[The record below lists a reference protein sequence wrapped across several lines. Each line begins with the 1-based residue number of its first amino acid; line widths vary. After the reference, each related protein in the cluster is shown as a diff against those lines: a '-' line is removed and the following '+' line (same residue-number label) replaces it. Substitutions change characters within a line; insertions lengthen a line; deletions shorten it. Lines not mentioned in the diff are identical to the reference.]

1 MHADNR
7 MHPKLTEFADILWG
21 TRVLYQVK
29 LLVSKGLKRGTVPPN
44 AECWI
49 VDVCATLVVCL
60 MRDVLQRQS
69 GMMDEDCHKAVMRMT
84 VISRHTRSTR
94 CPRMMSAK
102 VAFYAYP
109 TMF

>member
-29 LLVSKGLKRGTVPPN
+29 LLVSKELKRETVPPN

-49 VDVCATLVVCL
+49 VDMCVLHLWFVSCVTCY
-60 MRDVLQRQS
+60 RDRV
-69 GMMDEDCHKAVMRMT
+69 G
-84 VISRHTRSTR
+84 
-94 CPRMMSAK
+94 
-102 VAFYAYP
+102 
-109 TMF
+109 